1 MTIKYLIMD
10 DEPIA
15 HKLITNFANKRGEMQ
30 LVGNCYS
37 ALDAPSILASHAVD
51 LIFLDINMPKMTGFE
66 FLNTLQNPPQV
77 IIVSAHREYALE
89 SYEYEIT
96 DYLLKPFNAERFN
109 KAVQKAVEQ
118 VASKPESNSGSGSA
132 DSIYIKDDKK
142 HHKVALDDILYIKAN
157 GNYTSVYLTEGSILS
172 QMKISDFEKLLP
184 QSDFCR
190 IHRSYLIAQSAVTLV
205 KAAEIHLGDI
215 VVPVGRVYKE
225 SVGAL
230 LKR

>member
-15 HKLITNFANKRGEMQ
+15 HKLITTFAERRGGMQ

-37 ALDAPSILASHAVD
+37 ALEAPSMLASHTVD

-118 VASKPESNSGSGSA
+118 LASNPQEKSA
-132 DSIYIKDDKK
+132 GNANSIYIKDDKK
-142 HHKVALDDILYIKAN
+142 HHKVALDDIIYIKAN
-157 GNYTSVYLTEGSILS
+157 GNYTSVYMTEGSILS

-184 QSDFCR
+184 QPDFCR
-190 IHRSYLIAQSAVTLV
+190 IHRSYLIAQSAITLV
-205 KAAEIHLGDI
+205 KAAEIHLGDT

-230 LKR
+230 LKS

>member
-1 MTIKYLIMD
+1 MD

-15 HKLITNFANKRGEMQ
+15 HKLIANFADKRGEMQ

-37 ALDAPSILASHAVD
+37 ALEATSMLASHPVD

-77 IIVSAHREYALE
+77 IVVSAHREYALE

-109 KAVQKAVEQ
+109 KAVQKAVDHL
-118 VASKPESNSGSGSA
+118 ASRPEPKSVGNA
-132 DSIYIKDDKK
+132 NSIYIKDDKK
-142 HHKVALDDILYIKAN
+142 HHKVALDDIIYIKAN
-157 GNYTSVYLTEGSILS
+157 GNYTSVYMTEGSILS

-184 QSDFCR
+184 QPDFCR
-190 IHRSYLIAQSAVTLV
+190 IHRSYLVAQAAVTLV
-205 KAAEIHLGDI
+205 KAAEIHLGDT

-230 LKR
+230 LKG